1 MRIAFYA
8 PLKPP
13 SHPVPSGDRRLARLL
28 IDALRHGGHEVE
40 LAAVFRSRE
49 GAGDGARQDRLQQLG
64 EMLAARLIRRYRARP
79 PTARPALWFT
89 YHLYYKAP
97 DWLGPA
103 VADALAI
110 PYVVAEASHAPKR
123 AGGAWAAGH
132 RATVDAVRRAAA
144 VFAFNRDDLICL
156 PDIVPAERV
165 HYLPPFLD
173 AGPFGAAADARDRH
187 RAVIAARH
195 DLDPARPWL
204 LAVAMMRP
212 GDKVESYT
220 QLAAALDR
228 LEDRSWQLLI
238 VGDGPAS
245 DAVHGLFTRFGGARV
260 RHGGAVPVDEL
271 PAIYAA
277 ADLFVWPAV
286 GEAFGMAILEAQAA
300 GLPVVAGNLRGVP
313 DIVDADSGI
322 LTPPGD
328 DAAFAAAIGGL
339 LADGARRR
347 RMSRAARRRVAVG
360 HGIAGAAVAL
370 NQRLHELTGTVA

>member
-13 SHPVPSGDRRLARLL
+13 GHPVPSGDRRMARLL
-28 IDALRHGGHEVE
+28 IDALRRSGHEVE
-40 LAAVFRSRE
+40 IAARFRSWD
-49 GAGDGARQDRLQQLG
+49 GAGDASRQERLQRLG
-64 EMLAARLIRRYRARP
+64 GRLAARLIRRYRARP
-79 PTARPALWFT
+79 QAARPDLWFT

-103 VADALAI
+103 VAEALAI
-110 PYVVAEASHAPKR
+110 PYAVAEASHAPKR
-123 AGGAWAAGH
+123 ARGAWSSGH
-132 RATVDAVRRAAA
+132 RATVAAIRSA
-144 VFAFNRDDLICL
+144 ATIFTFNRDDLTCL
-156 PDIVPAERV
+156 HEIAPAARI

-173 AGPFGAAADARDRH
+173 AGPFAAAADDRDRH
-187 RAVIAARH
+187 RAALAARH

-212 GDKVESYT
+212 GDKMSSYA

-228 LEDRSWQLLI
+228 LTDRPWQLLI
-238 VGDGPAS
+238 AGDGPAR
-245 DAVHGLFTRFGGARV
+245 DAVRGLFAPFGGGRV
-260 RHGGAVPVDEL
+260 RYAGIVPGPDL
-271 PAIYAA
+271 PALYAA

-313 DIVDADSGI
+313 DIVGPASGI

-328 DAAFAAAIGGL
+328 DAAIAAAVATL
-339 LADGARRR
+339 LDDDARRR
-347 RMSRAARRRVAVG
+347 SLSRAARRQVAAD
-360 HGIAGAAVAL
+360 HDLAGAAAVL
-370 NQRLHELTGTVA
+370 DRHLHRLARAPA